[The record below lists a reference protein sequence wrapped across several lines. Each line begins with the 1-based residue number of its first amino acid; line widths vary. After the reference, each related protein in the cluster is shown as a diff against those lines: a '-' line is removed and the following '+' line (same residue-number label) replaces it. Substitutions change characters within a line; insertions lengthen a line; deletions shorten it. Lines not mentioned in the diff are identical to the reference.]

1 MNTIVLN
8 LPDDLKAVLKCDR
21 AVEVDT
27 DSWGLLGRDGR
38 RVWPHNVESETEY
51 GAIVAVK
58 TKIENK
64 LADLAIQE
72 EA

>member
-1 MNTIVLN
+1 V
-8 LPDDLKAVLKCDR
+8 A
-21 AVEVDT
+21 
-27 DSWGLLGRDGR
+27 
-38 RVWPHNVESETEY
+38 SETEY

>member
-1 MNTIVLN
+1 MNIVIN
-8 LPDDLKAVLKCDR
+8 LPDDIKAVLKCDR

-27 DSWGLLGRDGR
+27 DSWILLGRDGR
-38 RVWPHNVESETEY
+38 QVWPHRVLSDTEY

-58 TKIENK
+58 TRIENK

-72 EA
+72 EP

>member
-1 MNTIVLN
+1 MNILTFN
-8 LPDDLKAVLKCDR
+8 LPEDIRAILKADR

-27 DSWGLLGRDGR
+27 DSWVLLGRDGS

>member
-1 MNTIVLN
+1 MNIVIN
-8 LPDDLKAVLKCDR
+8 LPDDIKAVLKCDR

-27 DSWGLLGRDGR
+27 DSWILLGRDGR
-38 RVWPHNVESETEY
+38 QVWPHRVLSDTEY

-58 TKIENK
+58 TRIENK

>member
-1 MNTIVLN
+1 MNIVIN
-8 LPDDLKAVLKCDR
+8 LPDDSKAVLKCDR

-27 DSWGLLGRDGR
+27 DSWILLGRDGR
-38 RVWPHNVESETEY
+38 QVWPHRVLSDTEY

-58 TKIENK
+58 TRIENK

>member
-1 MNTIVLN
+1 MKIPVL
-8 LPDDLKAVLKCDR
+8 V

-27 DSWGLLGRDGR
+27 DSWVLLGRDGR
-38 RVWPHNVESETEY
+38 QVWPHKILSETEY

-58 TKIENK
+58 TRIENK

-72 EA
+72 EQ